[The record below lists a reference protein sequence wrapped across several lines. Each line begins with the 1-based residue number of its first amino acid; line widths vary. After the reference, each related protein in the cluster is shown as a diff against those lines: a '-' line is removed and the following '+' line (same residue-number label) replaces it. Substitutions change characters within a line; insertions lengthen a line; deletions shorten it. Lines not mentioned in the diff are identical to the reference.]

1 MLPQGLKNRNQLGL
15 TTGVGPG
22 GSAVLHGCENTA
34 IAVRTDAGEEMS
46 NSAFGTGFVVNRQ

>member
-1 MLPQGLKNRNQLGL
+1 MGL

-22 GSAVLHGCENTA
+22 GSAFLHVCDNMA
-34 IAVRTDAGEEMS
+34 IAVRTAAGEEMS